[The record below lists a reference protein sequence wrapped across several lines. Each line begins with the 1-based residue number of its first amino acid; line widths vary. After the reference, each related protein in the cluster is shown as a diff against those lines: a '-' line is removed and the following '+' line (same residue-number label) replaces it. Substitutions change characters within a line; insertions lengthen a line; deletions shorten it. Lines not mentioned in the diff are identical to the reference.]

1 MRTRPCACVYI
12 YISFFLYIQDKSR
25 SSRSEQ
31 IDSSRDLPVKV
42 AAKSPEREKEIP
54 RKRIQRCPSL
64 SVFTESIPQP
74 TDMTEPWLP
83 NLSQS
88 LQAPDIMNPFMLPS
102 PYWPFGGLSKLD
114 QMTSAAATAMRQLM
128 TQQIPDRKTTEQ
140 SETRARAPTTSF
152 SASQLAAPTFESQS
166 RLPPI
171 PPPAPSISSTSLTA
185 ALSAWYGQQASQ
197 PPTRMSQFPSDTI
210 IGDQCAS
217 PPLPPPPPPPPSQ
230 PTAPP
235 QNPNLFRSML
245 SAAMSQQQKEAGEVA
260 NNFSMEGANS
270 STGSSS
276 ATSSSSTSSSL
287 AAMMAA
293 AAVAMAGLCRNQTVP
308 SFTGMAD
315 TEPSAFQIPESQSNG
330 ENTGLNL
337 STTGK
342 ETFGEDHTSVSA
354 ASVTAVDDI
363 DDEDIFLRH
372 MEKGGVLRR
381 RKIYRKRDAEMRGVG
396 TKNEAFEPG
405 LQHLNLHHH
414 HHHHHHHHQ
423 QQQQQQQALAHRHFN
438 ATEGQSLSG
447 SAGFPEQVG
456 NRPPSADSRKMDAFH
471 RGVKE
476 APRSSP
482 SNSSE
487 GGVSTQPQQ
496 SQQASLPPPP
506 MLSEEHHLQHEAYE
520 GSSNIPTTCTQSSNP
535 QMSGLFSIRR
545 AVGLSRTN
553 LPFPA
558 RKRLFSWLVDHL
570 REPYPSEEE
579 KMMLAMETGLSRT
592 TVNNWFINARRRY
605 VKPLMQGRLVLQ
617 SGVFKTV
624 SGDGASSAKS
634 PNSPTQSS
642 GVPIAAGASSSS
654 NFHNSDTTAGQFSS
668 QFAAAS
674 RLNLHQDGVFPAP
687 PPPPPH
693 MGGVSSSSALSAMA
707 AAAVAFAGGPRSFAD
722 NGGDLKLTSPRP
734 AHLPWQ
740 TIPGLDM
747 GSPKR
752 CRRTSDLSSS
762 SSPAETTSR
771 YPQKSAGHEKPTL
784 KGEVS
789 CE

>member
-1 MRTRPCACVYI
+1 MKNEDALLGACLHALRALLTRPLRAHTRAHFKHTSTALCCANE
-12 YISFFLYIQDKSR
+12 KR
-25 SSRSEQ
+25 
-31 IDSSRDLPVKV
+31 RD
-42 AAKSPEREKEIP
+42 
-54 RKRIQRCPSL
+54 
-64 SVFTESIPQP
+64 
-74 TDMTEPWLP
+74 P
-83 NLSQS
+83 NLPTAHP
-88 LQAPDIMNPFMLPS
+88 LTHCVHLPACMRW
-102 PYWPFGGLSKLD
+102 YGE
-114 QMTSAAATAMRQLM
+114 SALHHQNNH
-128 TQQIPDRKTTEQ
+128 
-140 SETRARAPTTSF
+140 
-152 SASQLAAPTFESQS
+152 
-166 RLPPI
+166 
-171 PPPAPSISSTSLTA
+171 SSTYSL
-185 ALSAWYGQQASQ
+185 
-197 PPTRMSQFPSDTI
+197 R
-210 IGDQCAS
+210 S
-217 PPLPPPPPPPPSQ
+217 PIRSI
-230 PTAPP
+230 
-235 QNPNLFRSML
+235 LF
-245 SAAMSQQQKEAGEVA
+245 
-260 NNFSMEGANS
+260 
-270 STGSSS
+270 
-276 ATSSSSTSSSL
+276 SL
-287 AAMMAA
+287 
-293 AAVAMAGLCRNQTVP
+293 L
-308 SFTGMAD
+308 D
-315 TEPSAFQIPESQSNG
+315 
-330 ENTGLNL
+330 
-337 STTGK
+337 
-342 ETFGEDHTSVSA
+342 
-354 ASVTAVDDI
+354 
-363 DDEDIFLRH
+363 
-372 MEKGGVLRR
+372 
-381 RKIYRKRDAEMRGVG
+381 
-396 TKNEAFEPG
+396 
-405 LQHLNLHHH
+405 
-414 HHHHHHHHQ
+414 
-423 QQQQQQQALAHRHFN
+423 RHFN